1 MGSHCCYINRCIY
14 NPSQST
20 GFTMEQSR
28 NATLLDAIS
37 AALPESEV
45 YWQTVGGIQIVM
57 AAVAVARNTLVGC
70 TLLMNR
76 QLRKNPNNILMANLA
91 MADGLFAVVLFFIGY
106 WNAIAGLYPFGELA
120 CRLHIVFAVS
130 SSQASNN
137 ILAAMSVVKFIH
149 VGFPFSSDTILQPV
163 VIGAVCA
170 TCWLPPFVWNFA
182 IAIFSIGQLE
192 LVVSICYP
200 VYTDIVNILGLLGF
214 CFVQFVTVV
223 IATGL
228 VLRIVRRHHKSTG
241 VLTVGI
247 AGTPSSAAT
256 NTGPQTSWKA
266 VRIFVVIVT
275 AFLVMQ
281 APMYISNVLQTIC
294 QCLPYDLVYEYV
306 TYLVDMNCIVNVLIY
321 FLMEPRFRKAAI

>member
-1 MGSHCCYINRCIY
+1 
-14 NPSQST
+14 
-20 GFTMEQSR
+20 MEQSR

-37 AALPESEV
+37 AALPETEV
-45 YWQTVGGIQIVM
+45 YWQTVGGIQIVI
-57 AAVAVARNTLVGC
+57 ATVAVAGNTLVGC

-91 MADGLFAVVLFFIGY
+91 MADGLFAVVLFFTGY
-106 WNAIAGLYPFGELA
+106 WNTTAGLYPFGELA

-137 ILAAMSVVKFIH
+137 ILAAMSVVKFIR
-149 VGFPFSSDTILQPV
+149 VGFPFTSDTILQPV

-182 IAIFSIGQLE
+182 IGIFSIGLLQFDIS
-192 LVVSICYP
+192 VCYAAY
-200 VYTDIVNILGLLGF
+200 VDYVNGISAL
-214 CFVQFVTVV
+214 CFFLVQFVTVV
-223 IATGL
+223 VATGL
-228 VLRIVRRHHKSTG
+228 VLRIVRRHHKSIG
-241 VLTVGI
+241 VLIVGI
-247 AGTPSSAAT
+247 AGAPSTAAT

-266 VRIFVVIVT
+266 VRTFVVIVT

-294 QCLPYDLVYEYV
+294 QCLPYDLVYV
-306 TYLVDMNCIVNVLIY
+306 SG
-321 FLMEPRFRKAAI
+321 